1 MKVAITI
8 RLSDIDYKPYIIIFD
23 IIDNKTSFMLVRQLN
38 NYNLLGDI
46 KYDKDIDYEKFK
58 ELNSIDDLKLRIK
71 NIKQDA
77 VMHYLVDLKPQD
89 IFELI
94 EFICKKENT
103 NINDLYYLSHIIG
116 SQTITS
122 V

>member
-8 RLSDIDYKPYIIIFD
+8 KLSDIDYKPYVIIFD
-23 IIDNKTSFMLVRQLN
+23 IIDNKTSFMLVRQSN
-38 NYNLLGDI
+38 DYILLGDI
-46 KYDKDIDYEKFK
+46 KYEKDASYGEFKDLNNIDE
-58 ELNSIDDLKLRIK
+58 LKLRIK

-77 VMHYLVDLKPQD
+77 VMRYLVDVVPQD

-94 EFICKKENT
+94 KFIRKKENT
-103 NINDLYYLSHIIG
+103 TNDLYYLSYIIG
-116 SQTITS
+116 SQTRTS